1 MNYVPCI
8 LNFLREVFYRVKKIF
23 FFVPGRFIKNLL
35 FSGFLWGV
43 LVYVCFASFNVK
55 DGFALLCFAMTVVLF
70 FAVECRHDSAE
81 VLKAVYTH
89 YYIYAR
95 ARNVSSR
102 VACGQSLLKGG
113 FLERGCI
120 GFIAFGFFK
129 LKTPFAI
136 MY

>member
-8 LNFLREVFYRVKKIF
+8 LNYLREVFYRVKKIF
-23 FFVPGRFIKNLL
+23 FFAPGRFGKNLL
-35 FSGFLWGV
+35 FSGFLRGV
-43 LVYVCFASFNVK
+43 LAYVCFASFNVK
-55 DGFALLCFAMTVVLF
+55 DGFALLFFAMTVVLF

-102 VACGQSLLKGG
+102 VVCGQSLLKGG
-113 FLERGCI
+113 FLEWGCI